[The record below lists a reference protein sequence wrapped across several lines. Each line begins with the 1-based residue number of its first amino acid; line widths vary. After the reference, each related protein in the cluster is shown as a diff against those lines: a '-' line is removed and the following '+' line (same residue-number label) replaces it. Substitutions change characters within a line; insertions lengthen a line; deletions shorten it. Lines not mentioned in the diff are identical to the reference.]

1 MYNDMNESYNNDE
14 NKNVDGNKNGKKI
27 YDMKFFIGFGAVILC
42 VVLIIVFSSK
52 GSFGLLVSSDG
63 DKFKSEYEKY
73 NGKDDSEG
81 KKYLDVTING
91 AGKIKYSTEDE
102 IVDLFNNAGDAVIYF
117 GYPTCGYCR
126 TVAEVLCDTAKDTE
140 LETIYYLDT
149 ENGVSGDFMQI
160 LDDRFI
166 INNDGDKRLVDPLVL
181 FVTNGVVVSH
191 NIGTLFSHED
201 PSVAMDAAQISG
213 LEFIYEHGIQD
224 VVDSLNIKKANLELS
239 EEVIN

>member
-1 MYNDMNESYNNDE
+1 MNNDMNENYIIDE
-14 NKNVDGNKNGKKI
+14 NKNMDGNKNGKKF
-27 YDMKFFIGFGAVILC
+27 YDKKLVVGLGAVILC

-73 NGKDDSEG
+73 NGKEATDG
-81 KKYLDVTING
+81 KKYLDITING

-102 IVDLFNNAGDAVIYF
+102 IVDIFNNSGDAVIYF

-126 TVAEVLCDTAKDTE
+126 TVAEVLCDTAKDSG

-149 ENGVSGDFMQI
+149 ENGVSDKI
-160 LDDRFI
+160 LQVLDERFKIDRDGKVV
-166 INNDGDKRLVDPLVL
+166 INDPLVL

-201 PSVAMDAAQISG
+201 PSVSMDAAQLSG

-224 VVDSLNIKKANLELS
+224 VVDSIELKSSNS
-239 EEVIN
+239 EEITN